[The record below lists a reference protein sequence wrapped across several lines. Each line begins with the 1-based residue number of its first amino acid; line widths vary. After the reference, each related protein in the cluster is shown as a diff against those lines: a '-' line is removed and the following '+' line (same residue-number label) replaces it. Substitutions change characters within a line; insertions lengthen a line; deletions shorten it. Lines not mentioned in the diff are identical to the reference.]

1 MIRKIRVATRGSKL
15 SLIQSKIA
23 IECIRRRFPNL
34 EFEVKIIKTTG
45 DAIQDKPLYKI
56 GVKGIFE
63 KEVNIAVLE
72 GKADIAIHSLKDLPG
87 DIHPDLV
94 IAGYPPRDSPLD
106 VLVTTSYEP
115 DLEALPERAI
125 IGTSSLR
132 RRAFI
137 LHRRPDL
144 KVENIRGNVD
154 TRIKK
159 LIEGKYDAIVLAEA
173 GIVRLIEEGLKFP
186 IKYRP
191 INPRELPPAPGQGII
206 AIVTR
211 RDNEELI
218 SILEEASDW
227 KTRIEAQAE
236 REFLRKVRGGC
247 HIPLGGVA
255 RIINDKL
262 IFIAGIASIDGSEV
276 KIVEFEGDLRE
287 PRKVGEEVACRLRV
301 EAKHIFEKIEYE
313 KESVIKS

>member
-15 SLIQSKIA
+15 SLIQTKIA
-23 IECIRRRFPNL
+23 IECIKRRFPNL
-34 EFEVKIIKTTG
+34 EFEVEIVKTTG
-45 DAIQDKPLYKI
+45 DVIQDKPLYKI

-94 IAGYPPRDSPLD
+94 IAGYPPRDAPLD
-106 VLVTTSYEP
+106 VLVTTNYEP

-137 LHRRPDL
+137 LHKRPDL
-144 KVENIRGNVD
+144 KIENIRGNVD

-159 LIEGKYDAIVLAEA
+159 LVEGRYDAIVLAEA

-186 IKYRP
+186 VKYRP
-191 INPRELPPAPGQGII
+191 FNPRELPPAPGQGII

-211 RDNEELI
+211 RDSEELI

-227 KTRIEAQAE
+227 RTKIEAKAE

-247 HIPLGGVA
+247 HIPLGGIAQVV
-255 RIINDKL
+255 NDKL

-276 KIVEFEGDLRE
+276 KIIEIEGDLKE
-287 PRKVGEEVACRLRV
+287 PERIGEEVAYRLRV
-301 EAKHIFEKIEYE
+301 EAKSIFEKVEYE
-313 KESVIKS
+313 KERVVKS